1 MQSIN
6 KLLAA
11 ACLAVA
17 IASAQPN
24 LDLTFGVAGKV
35 VTDFGASEFAIAS
48 AVLPDGKI
56 LVLGSSYNGSPADV
70 LLVRYLP
77 DGAIDPSFGNAGKV
91 IADFGGN
98 DFPNGLAVLP
108 DGRFVISGHTAGV
121 GEPELLVARFQA
133 NGQPDTTF
141 NGTGYATLA
150 LPDAGVYGRKVALVP
165 GGGIA
170 VVANVFGAI
179 PENIA
184 VVQFTATGQLD
195 TSFDSDGIALHAVNG
210 TAFGILRQS
219 TGNFVIFG
227 RTGPGDYLAFRV
239 TASGA
244 PDPSFGYA
252 GIVTAD
258 FGAEEAALD
267 GVLQP
272 DDKIVLAGT
281 GGGNSGVVRLNAN
294 GAFDATF
301 GNNGIQVVPLSA
313 LRPDGATAIALQ
325 SDGKILIGGSAQ
337 EPGVTDNFGTARL
350 LPNGSFDPSFGA
362 AGIAITE
369 FGGISH
375 QVTSLGIQPGNRIVA
390 AGYRLTSDFTLDIAM
405 CRYGCGDLRAMV
417 NALLLDAGR
426 KNSLLSKVDAAQKA
440 IAADRPSAPNILGAL
455 IQEVLAYRNTGI
467 LETAPADALI
477 AAAQCVMAGL

>member
-1 MQSIN
+1 MQSLTR
-6 KLLAA
+6 LLMSLVGS
-11 ACLAVA
+11 LALA
-17 IASAQPN
+17 TAQPN
-24 LDLTFGVAGKV
+24 LDSSFGSAGKV
-35 VTDFGASEFAIAS
+35 ITDLGASEFAVAS
-48 AVLPDGKI
+48 AVLPDGKVLI
-56 LVLGSSYNGSPADV
+56 LATSFDGTPANV

-77 DGAIDPSFGNAGKV
+77 DGALDNTFGTGGKV
-91 IADFGGN
+91 IHDLGGADL
-98 DFPNGLAVLP
+98 PTGLALLP
-108 DGRFVISGHTAGV
+108 DGRFVICGHTTGAGDAA
-121 GEPELLVARFQA
+121 LFVARFQA
-133 NGQPDTTF
+133 NGQLDSSF
-141 NGTGYATLA
+141 NGSGYHIVPVSAGSIQGRDLTL
-150 LPDAGVYGRKVALVP
+150 LP
-165 GGGIA
+165 GGRVA
-170 VVANVFGAI
+170 VVANVFAPI
-179 PENIA
+179 PENLAI
-184 VVQFTATGQLD
+184 VQFTDAGQLD

-210 TAFGILRQS
+210 TALGILRQS
-219 TGNFVIFG
+219 TGNLVIFG

-239 TASGA
+239 TAGGA
-244 PDPSFGYA
+244 PDPGFGYA

-258 FGAEEAALD
+258 FGGEEAALD

-294 GAFDATF
+294 GAFDSSF

-362 AGIAITE
+362 GGIAITG

-390 AGYRLTSDFTLDIAM
+390 AGYRLTNDFTLDIAM
-405 CRYGCGDLRAMV
+405 CRYGCGNLREMV
-417 NALLLDAGR
+417 NALTLDSGR
-426 KNSLLSKVDAAQKA
+426 RNSLLSKVDAAMKA

-455 IQEVLAYRNTGI
+455 IHEVQAFRNTGI
-467 LETAPADALI
+467 LAPAPADALI
-477 AAAQCVMAGL
+477 AAARCVIAGL